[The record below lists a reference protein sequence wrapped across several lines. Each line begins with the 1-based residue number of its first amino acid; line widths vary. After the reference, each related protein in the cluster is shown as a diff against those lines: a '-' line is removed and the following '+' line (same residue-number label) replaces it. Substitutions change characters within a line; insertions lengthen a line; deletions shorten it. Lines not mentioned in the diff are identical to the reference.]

1 MVAVQRSN
9 INNQKSKRDMEMEF
23 TIAKPREIVGT
34 GRIGTVHT
42 SASNLLERFGMPH
55 NQIPDSKESEWKA
68 PLDEKVRFEWMF
80 KSVDGK
86 TVITIYDYKDRTP
99 FRDINEWHVGG
110 KGDREKIK
118 KFFKLYLPSGTL
130 EIDK

>member
-1 MVAVQRSN
+1 
-9 INNQKSKRDMEMEF
+9 
-23 TIAKPREIVGT
+23 
-34 GRIGTVHT
+34 
-42 SASNLLERFGMPH
+42 MPH

-86 TVITIYDYKDRTP
+86 TVITVYDYKDRTP